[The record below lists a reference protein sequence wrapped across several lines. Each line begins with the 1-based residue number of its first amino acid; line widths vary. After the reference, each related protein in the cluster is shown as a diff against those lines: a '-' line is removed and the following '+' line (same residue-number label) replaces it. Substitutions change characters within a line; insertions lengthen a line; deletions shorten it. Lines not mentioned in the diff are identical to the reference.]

1 MTRKFSLAASV
12 LAGSLMAGVLAAQ
25 ASPSAKPTPSS
36 SSMQHATTQPTHQDT
51 TAAKAST
58 AKTGARHAAW
68 TKDQIKEAQTGL
80 AKAGFYKG
88 EPTGVFNKQTRKAI
102 RAYQKANKL
111 PVTGRLNNDLLTRL
125 QSA

>member
-1 MTRKFSLAASV
+1 MIRKFSLAAG
-12 LAGSLMAGVLAAQ
+12 LLGSLMAGTLAAQ
-25 ASPSAKPTPSS
+25 ATPAAKPNPSS
-36 SSMQHATTQPTHQDT
+36 SSMQHAQPVQQDT
-51 TAAKAST
+51 SKTAPAQTST

-68 TKDQIKEAQTGL
+68 TKDQIKQAQTGL